1 MAQITK
7 EALLEKLFQN
17 DYEELKGKRLRLTRV
32 RVPADRIP
40 VFMRIWRCIS
50 ECTREKTIR
59 ENPSV

>member
-32 RVPADRIP
+32 DR
-40 VFMRIWRCIS
+40 
-50 ECTREKTIR
+50 K
-59 ENPSV
+59 SVV